1 MAVVRED
8 VIAAVREA
16 DIVSDPDALRDDM
29 PLTDQGVDSLGLF
42 NIILLLQEKYDLEI
56 PDADIDAMDTIQAI
70 IDYLNGRLA

>member
-1 MAVVRED
+1 
-8 VIAAVREA
+8 
-16 DIVSDPDALRDDM
+16 M